1 MSLLNTAV
9 GLFTIA
15 NPIGNLPIYLSFAT
29 GRRGEDLA
37 LARACA
43 LTVATTLLLACWLGP
58 ELLGFFGIRLGAFQ
72 AAGGL
77 ILLLIGLAMLRSQ
90 TSRMHHDSESEDR
103 DQDSASRGIVPLG
116 IPLMAGPGTMT
127 LVIASP
133 SATSLPGR
141 LGLSGVVLVV
151 SVLIYLVLAFGDR
164 IGAHLSSSV
173 LQVIT
178 KVMGLLLTAIA
189 MEMLFS
195 GLARTFPVLASSR

>member
-1 MSLLNTAV
+1 
-9 GLFTIA
+9 
-15 NPIGNLPIYLSFAT
+15 
-29 GRRGEDLA
+29 
-37 LARACA
+37 
-43 LTVATTLLLACWLGP
+43 
-58 ELLGFFGIRLGAFQ
+58 
-72 AAGGL
+72 
-77 ILLLIGLAMLRSQ
+77 
-90 TSRMHHDSESEDR
+90 
-103 DQDSASRGIVPLG
+103 
-116 IPLMAGPGTMT
+116 MAGPGTMT

>member
-9 GLFTIA
+9 GLVTIA
-15 NPIGNLPIYLSFAT
+15 NPIGNLPIYLSFT
-29 GRRGEDLA
+29 SGRRSEDLA

-58 ELLGFFGIRLGAFQ
+58 QLLGFFGIRLGAFQ

-77 ILLLIGLAMLRSQ
+77 IVLLIGLAMLRSQ
-90 TSRMHHDSESEDR
+90 ASRMHHDYESADR
-103 DQDSASRGIVPLG
+103 DQGSATRGIVPLG

-133 SATSLPGR
+133 SASSLSGR

-151 SVLIYLVLAFGDR
+151 SLLIYLVLAFGDR
-164 IGAHLSSSV
+164 IGARLSSSV

-178 KVMGLLLTAIA
+178 KVMGLVLTAIA

-195 GLARTFPVLASSR
+195 GLARTFPVLATSP